1 MKKVD
6 TLLIGGSILLFV
18 LAPYL
23 PTSLYFMLFN
33 NIVGPFV
40 LLAAVLVSV
49 GYSKTGSIAFILAIG
64 SLFVEHRKRTMT
76 IVKAVAETK
85 EQPADFEKQLVS
97 APPVVPTEIHPPFEA
112 PEESV
117 VGYRPLQDQEN
128 DFEAVGNSINAKT
141 DLGGV
146 RLPENTE
153 QFLIEHGLAERQS
166 D

>member
-23 PTSLYFMLFN
+23 PTVLYFMLFN
-33 NIVGPFV
+33 NIIGPFV

-49 GYSKTGSIAFILAIG
+49 GYSKVGSIALVLAVG
-64 SLFVEHRKRTMT
+64 SLFVEHRKRTMS

-85 EQPADFEKQLVS
+85 EKPAEFETQIVS
-97 APPVVPTEIHPPFEA
+97 PPPVVPTEIHPSFET
-112 PEESV
+112 PDESI
-117 VGYRPLQDQEN
+117 VGYRPLQDQDN
-128 DFEAVGNSINAKT
+128 GFEAVGSSINAKT

-146 RLPENTE
+146 RLPEKTE
-153 QFLIEHGLAERQS
+153 QFLIEHGLAEKQS